1 MFLSMESTGLFLYMS
16 GTHMCTEMVDKKEEK
31 KKKKADAVRVARTV
45 RPKSRMLA

>member
-31 KKKKADAVRVARTV
+31 KKKADAVRVARTV